1 MNQTAYTQGQ
11 IRTFDRDEVIRT
23 RTVEFV
29 ISDGSKDRYGTVC
42 NTRGWKLDNFNANG
56 IVGYQHNVY
65 GDMCGAPNP
74 DDVIGVGRAWVE
86 GDLLIGS
93 VTFEPAELNPLAEK
107 IFQKVL
113 HGSLKAT
120 SVGFME
126 LGEGRYGDG
135 EQACGRAD
143 QTYYFEA
150 QELLEFSIVNIP
162 ANANALKRSVREQ
175 SAHALM
181 YLRRATGLSF
191 ADVEKMTVRDV
202 LDSLEGK
209 RSASGVVALGVVAP
223 AAPAA
228 PAASTAVDIVDPV
241 TELTPVTLTE
251 PVQTPDF
258 RSALREA
265 LYGTPSEQLRK
276 ALRAALA

>member
-11 IRTFDRDEVIRT
+11 IRTFDREEVIRT

-29 ISDGSKDRYGTVC
+29 ISDSSRDRYGTVC
-42 NTRGWKLDNFNANG
+42 NTRGWQLDNFNANG

-86 GDLLIGS
+86 GDQLIGS

-113 HGSLKAT
+113 HGTLKAT

-126 LGEGRYGDG
+126 KGIGKWGEGDEREYG
-135 EQACGRAD
+135 ENA
-143 QTYYFEA
+143 TYYFEA

-181 YLRRATGLSF
+181 YLRRATGMSF

-202 LDSLEGK
+202 MDMLEGK
-209 RSASGVVALGVVAP
+209 RSAPEPV
-223 AAPAA
+223 
-228 PAASTAVDIVDPV
+228 TV
-241 TELTPVTLTE
+241 TELVDS
-251 PVQTPDF
+251 TPDVSDVANEPAAQPVDI
-258 RSALREA
+258 RGALLSA
-265 LYGTPSEQLRK
+265 LYGTPEEQMRS

>member
-29 ISDGSKDRYGTVC
+29 ISDGSRDRYGTVC
-42 NTRGWKLDNFNANG
+42 NTRGWKLENFNKNG

-135 EQACGRAD
+135 DQACGRAD

-209 RSASGVVALGVVAP
+209 RSAS
-223 AAPAA
+223 
-228 PAASTAVDIVDPV
+228 TAVDIVDPV
-241 TELTPVTLTE
+241 TEVAGATTPDVTTVTVTE

-265 LYGTPSEQLRK
+265 LYGSTQEQLRK